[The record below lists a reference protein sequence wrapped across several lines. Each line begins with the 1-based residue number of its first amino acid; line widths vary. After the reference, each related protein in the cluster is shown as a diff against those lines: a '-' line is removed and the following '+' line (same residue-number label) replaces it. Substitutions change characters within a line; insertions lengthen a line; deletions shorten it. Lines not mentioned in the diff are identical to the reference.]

1 MDKANWK
8 ALAIAN
14 MVMTIISLTAL
25 VFVSLSFRSVIRD
38 MNKNESSRTR
48 IEVKYISKTI
58 DDVEFIFPSSG
69 IIRDTETNDD
79 MVIDKF
85 DIIEIIQ
92 SDDEYDTYSFEVAGT
107 NYSSDTLNIYFAEYD
122 SEGYCIE
129 EYQSQLKIVKGER
142 GNKKSSV
149 AINKKASRIIIRF
162 QEDAEINFD

>member
-85 DIIEIIQ
+85 DIIEVIS
-92 SDDEYDTYSFEVAGT
+92 SDDEYDIYSFEVAGT
-107 NYSSDTLNIYFAEYD
+107 NYSSDTLNIYFAQYD